1 MVHIV
6 ETIRDTNDPEEFL
19 ETLVCRVERYR
30 REGLLTVSS
39 DLKIIC
45 KVFGTEDE
53 SPLPDGFRINT
64 VDRLLAYVTICFILY
79 QVFFSG
85 PEKDLEVNQMFIKS
99 CENCYIEFRG
109 DE

>member
-6 ETIRDTNDPEEFL
+6 ENIRDTNDPEEFL
-19 ETLVCRVERYR
+19 ETLVSRVERYR
-30 REGLLTVSS
+30 EEGLLTVSS
-39 DLKIIC
+39 DLKITYNIL
-45 KVFGTEDE
+45 GPEDE
-53 SPLPDGFRINT
+53 APLPDGFRINT

-79 QVFFSG
+79 QVFVSG
-85 PEKDLEVNQMFIKS
+85 PEEDLEVNQMFIER